1 MKSVCV
7 RVSVV
12 CFVVLLLLP
21 ACGGGAAGHGGNAP
35 GAVERRAGTD
45 PVQPTVATGAA
56 LPDVDMS
63 DVGTAETENAGQPP
77 LVAANAKK
85 TGKAA
90 AGPGAA
96 AGTQGRGPGTAGGKQ
111 SAGPSAAPDWS
122 PLLHRLRN
130 DPAAA
135 GLDIWFQ
142 GLPAYSPQPMGTKIK
157 ELFTSAFM
165 RKRPPDD
172 GRPRGPRQR
181 IYRNVVTAENMGK
194 CRDFL
199 NAHAVVFDAVEKK
212 YPVPREILVSLLFVE
227 TRLGVFTGKENAFWS
242 LACMA
247 AADSPERVKGGLA
260 GIPLTNRHD
269 AWLRARLKDKSEW
282 AYKEMRALLLFCRD
296 NGTNPLTIPGSVYGA
311 IGICQFMPTNLAR
324 FADDGDGDGTVNLF
338 TEADAVFSAAR
349 YLTRHGW
356 KTGLGVEGRR
366 GVLKRYNNL
375 NIYADTILTMAE
387 SLRTGQLLS
396 APPV

>member
-1 MKSVCV
+1 MNRVCTHA
-7 RVSVV
+7 SIM
-12 CFVVLLLLP
+12 CFTALLLLP
-21 ACGGGAAGHGGNAP
+21 ACGGGAAGRGGNAP
-35 GAVERRAGTD
+35 AVAERRAGTD
-45 PVQPTVATGAA
+45 PLQPTVATGTA
-56 LPDVDMS
+56 LPDA
-63 DVGTAETENAGQPP
+63 GTAETEDAGPSP
-77 LVAANAKK
+77 LVAANVKK

-90 AGPGAA
+90 AGS
-96 AGTQGRGPGTAGGKQ
+96 GTAAGKQ
-111 SAGPSAAPDWS
+111 SSSAAADWS
-122 PLLHRLRN
+122 PLLHKLRN

-172 GRPRGPRQR
+172 GRPRGPRPR
-181 IYRNVVTAENMGK
+181 IYRNVVTVENMGK

-199 NAHAVVFDAVEKK
+199 NAHAAVFDAVEKK

-269 AWLRARLKDKSEW
+269 AWLRARLKEKSEW

-296 NGTNPLTIPGSVYGA
+296 NRLNPLTIPGSVYGA
-311 IGICQFMPTNLAR
+311 IGLCQFMPTNLSR
-324 FADDGDGDGTVNLF
+324 FADDGDGDGVINLF
-338 TEADAVFSAAR
+338 SEADAVFSAAR

-356 KTGLGVEGRR
+356 KAGLGIEGRR
-366 GVLKRYNNL
+366 NVLKRYNNL

-396 APPV
+396 GPPAN